1 LLLQHACPSR
11 VTIDTNRIFFSRAMS
26 IRRPVVRLRGVTV
39 DEETTMKLYDLTV
52 SPNARRVRV
61 CAAELAMPLDRVA
74 LDFAKGEQRT
84 PAYLALNPMGKIPT
98 ITDGDFVL
106 WESAAILCHLG
117 AQRPGSIWPTE
128 PQAQAQVLQW
138 LFFTSCH
145 LDPYF
150 TTLVVERFIKPRRN
164 LPGDEARVAHA
175 KEQLARFLDVVEQQ
189 LAKHE
194 FLTGHYSLADIAAG
208 CTIDLAPSLELPLAQ
223 YPHTRGW
230 LERLKARPSW
240 RDAAA

>member
-1 LLLQHACPSR
+1 
-11 VTIDTNRIFFSRAMS
+11 
-26 IRRPVVRLRGVTV
+26 
-39 DEETTMKLYDLTV
+39 MKLYDLTV

-164 LPGDEARVAHA
+164 LPGDPARVEHA
-175 KEQLARFLDVVEQQ
+175 TENLARFVPVLDRH
-189 LAKHE
+189 LGARE
-194 FLTGHYSLADIAAG
+194 FVGERFGLGDIALG
-208 CTIDLAPSLELPLAQ
+208 CTVELSAGLGYDLAAFENLRAWLARCQ
-223 YPHTRGW
+223 S
-230 LERLKARPSW
+230 RPSW
-240 RDAAA
+240 KASI